1 MPSFLFLATCLM
13 AFAAGPAT
21 GSPSGSRDAKPNG
34 DIVTLD
40 YGVVTEN
47 GATKPRKDMLSTNS
61 FDLCKKAPNC
71 EIYDHPQLGK
81 SIRFV
86 AGMEPG
92 SEHYNATVLAEEEK
106 RAKDRDSTSL
116 EKRDREDHSN
126 IDASRDVINWGNVQ
140 PQVVMNNLYNPCQES
155 MCDSTPQG
163 YTTTA
168 VRDRNW
174 WEGGSA
180 PEQLNIRFTA
190 IGHYDGWDSRNKFIE
205 SIKTMSE
212 KGQSWTNQHW
222 FNREWNGEDWLENS
236 GDQWEIRHSN
246 FFGINRFSPEGY
258 MKGYMQVTV
267 SADWGDSANWGC
279 DRAKDF
285 VKDAIGAI
293 SPWGSAFFG
302 LLIEGCK

>member
-1 MPSFLFLATCLM
+1 MIPLLARQRSFSSPTHPHSHFKCQAPMPSFLFLSTCLM
-13 AFAAGPAT
+13 AFAAGPVI
-21 GSPSGSRDAKPNG
+21 GSPSDSHDAKPSG

-40 YGVVTEN
+40 AGVVTKN
-47 GATKPRKDMLSTNS
+47 GAAKPRKDMLSSSS

-71 EIYDHPQLGK
+71 EIYDHPQLSK
-81 SIRFV
+81 TIRFV

-92 SEHYNATVLAEEEK
+92 SEHYNATVVAQEEK
-106 RAKDRDSTSL
+106 RAEDSDSTSL
-116 EKRDREDHSN
+116 ERRDREDHSN
-126 IDASRDVINWGNVQ
+126 IDASRDVTNWGNVQ
-140 PQVVMNNLYNPCQES
+140 PQVVMNNLYKPCQES

-190 IGHYDGWDSRNKFIE
+190 IGQYDGWNSRNTFIE
-205 SIKTMSE
+205 SIKRMSE
-212 KGQSWTNQHW
+212 KGQSWTFQHW
-222 FNREWNGEDWLENS
+222 FDREWNGEDWRENS

-258 MKGYMQVTV
+258 MKSDV
-267 SADWGDSANWGC
+267 S
-279 DRAKDF
+279 
-285 VKDAIGAI
+285 
-293 SPWGSAFFG
+293 
-302 LLIEGCK
+302 